1 MLRYRYFLLILMA
14 LHTSFAPAQEQ
25 WLLSYQGKSANEFI
39 WDKHTVDLIKA
50 TIPNPF
56 SGKLLDGLGGPP
68 DPVRI
73 SENRYFST
81 SACKPHECFTK
92 SFYWYDMHTGKSI
105 GAILNDED
113 RLSISSKNVDVK
125 YIPKSAMSDLRRWLS
140 DVNKTPTQ
148 VNFVPVHGKNI
159 RLQAKDFQPPEK
171 FQPTANGPGFDCLKA
186 NTKIE
191 NSICK
196 NPELSKIDL
205 ELHTLYNNIYYGH
218 STLPARSELS
228 TFQRN
233 WLQSRNASCN
243 NVKNTDACLIDNY
256 KFQKTALMHWLPHQ

>member
-1 MLRYRYFLLILMA
+1 MIRYRYFILLLLA

-39 WDKHTVDLIKA
+39 WDKRTVGLIKS
-50 TIPNPF
+50 TIPNHL

-105 GAILNDED
+105 GAILNDGG
-113 RLSISSKNVDVK
+113 RLYISSKNVNAND
-125 YIPKSAMSDLRRWLS
+125 IPKSAIGDLRRWLS
-140 DVNKTPTQ
+140 EIDKTPTQ
-148 VNFVPVHGKNI
+148 VNFVPSHGKYI
-159 RLQAKDFQPPEK
+159 RLQAIDFQPFEK
-171 FQPTANGPGFDCLKA
+171 FQPTANGPSFDCHKA

-191 NSICK
+191 DLICK
-196 NPELSKIDL
+196 NPELSRVDL
-205 ELHTLYNNIYYGH
+205 ELHTLYNNIYYAN
-218 STLPARSELS
+218 STLPARSQLS
-228 TFQRN
+228 IFQRN
-233 WLQSRNASCN
+233 WLRSRDASCN
-243 NVKNTDACLIDNY
+243 NADNIEACLMDNY
-256 KFQKTALMHWLPHQ
+256 KLQKNALMHWLPHQ

>member
-1 MLRYRYFLLILMA
+1 MIRYRYFILLLLAMY
-14 LHTSFAPAQEQ
+14 TSFAPAQVQ

-39 WDKHTVDLIKA
+39 WDKRTAGLIKS

-105 GAILNDED
+105 GAILDD
-113 RLSISSKNVDVK
+113 GGRLSISSKNVTVK
-125 YIPKSAMSDLRRWLS
+125 DIPKSAIGDLRRWLS

-148 VNFVPVHGKNI
+148 VNFAPVHGKNI
-159 RLQAKDFQPPEK
+159 RLQAKDFQPLKK
-171 FQPTANGPGFDCLKA
+171 FQPTANGPSFDCLKA
-186 NTKIE
+186 NSKIE
-191 NSICK
+191 NVICK
-196 NPELSKIDL
+196 NPELSKVDL
-205 ELHTLYNNIYYGH
+205 ELHTLYNNIYYAN
-218 STLPARSELS
+218 STLPDRSQLS
-228 TFQRN
+228 IFQKK
-233 WLQSRNASCN
+233 WLRSRDASCN
-243 NVKNTDACLIDNY
+243 NAENIDACLMENY
-256 KFQKTALMHWLPHQ
+256 KLQKNALMNWLPHQ